1 MWMPQDKVDVA
12 KRAVDSFNRRDVDD
26 LFAELVTP
34 DLEWWPAVAGGYE
47 AAATRGREGVE
58 RIAAAI
64 GEVWEEIQAIA
75 DQFRDLGDR
84 VLVLGQQVGRGRG
97 SGAQVDAP
105 LAAIFDFRGDR
116 IWRSRGYVDRAEGI
130 RAAGLSE

>member
-1 MWMPQDKVDVA
+1 M
-12 KRAVDSFNRRDVDD
+12 
-26 LFAELVTP
+26 
-34 DLEWWPAVAGGYE
+34 VAGCGRAYE
-47 AAATRGREGVE
+47 GGCYQGREGVE

-84 VLVLGQQVGRGRG
+84 VLVLGRQAGLGKG

-105 LAAIFDFRGDR
+105 LAGIFDFRGGR
-116 IWRSRGYVDRAEGI
+116 IWRVRGYVNRAEGL
-130 RAAGLSE
+130 RAAGVSE